1 MGTYTYYICS
11 RFTEDVIIDWDSMNT
26 ETLFK
31 FRPFEQCYKKCKTLS
46 EVGMEFNESRLF
58 GYFTSD
64 LIGALYEF
72 NSHLIFAQHNP
83 ELQGPTL
90 YYEWEGGN
98 IAYALEFNPNSNIVY
113 HYSIYYDDLVND
125 RMSCDEHY
133 GILQSLPELDGWAI
147 EIL

>member
-1 MGTYTYYICS
+1 MGTYTFYIGH
-11 RFTEDVIIDWDSMNT
+11 RFTEGVIIDWDSMNT

-31 FRPFEQCYKKCKTLS
+31 FRYFERCYKNCTTLS
-46 EVGMEFNESRLF
+46 EVGMEFNETKLF

-64 LIGALYEF
+64 LIDAMYEF
-72 NSHLIFAQHNP
+72 NSHLTLTQHNP

-98 IAYALEFNPNSNIVY
+98 IAYALEFNPKSNIVY
-113 HYSIYYDDLVND
+113 HHSFEYHDLVND
-125 RMSCDEHY
+125 RMSYDERY
-133 GILQSLPELDGWAI
+133 QVLQSLPELDRWAI